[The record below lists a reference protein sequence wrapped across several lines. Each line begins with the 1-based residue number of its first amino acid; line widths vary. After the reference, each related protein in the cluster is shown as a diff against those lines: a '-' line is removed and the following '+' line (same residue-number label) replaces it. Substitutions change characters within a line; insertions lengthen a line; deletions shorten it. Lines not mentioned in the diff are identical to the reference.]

1 MQRDPGNWKLAYLTG
16 AELSTEELQN
26 EQQFVSHLYARLDA
40 LREQAEA
47 AMEASIGQV
56 NPVRQARVERDISVA
71 EQSGRVSSLN
81 AVESGLCF
89 GRIDL
94 HGDDAGADGDS
105 GARDRGDAGDRG
117 NGGDSVTTTHHIGR
131 IGMRRDDEERTP
143 LLIDWRAP
151 VARPFYLATGY
162 SPMGL
167 RRRRHITTRGRTVTA
182 LHDEIMDLSDTTRTG
197 YEDPDGD
204 AVLLAA
210 VNSARTGRMSD
221 IVQTIQAEQDRII
234 RAPYR
239 GVIVVEGGPGT
250 GKTAVALHR
259 AAYLLYAHREQLARR
274 AVLIVGPNPAFLGY
288 IGEVLPSLG
297 ETGVLLATTGELFPG
312 VRATGTDTAEAA
324 EIKGRAEMARVLA
337 ETLSDRQTLP
347 DTVLEIRHED
357 HGTLLLD
364 RDTAY
369 GARQAAR
376 DTGLPHN
383 LARPAFAFRIIDAL
397 TGQLAG
403 RIGADPLGGAN
414 LLDPT
419 DIAQLGKEIATSP
432 AVQAAIDG
440 LWPSLTPQ
448 RFVADFLAAPVR
460 LDTEEAG
467 VVRRPGA
474 RTGTD
479 ARIDWTPAD
488 VPLLDEAAELL
499 GEDDAAARATA
510 ALDRQERIAYAQ
522 GVLELSYGSRTQ
534 EFEDREDGDS
544 EVLAAHDIIDA
555 ERFAER
561 HEETD
566 TRSAAERA
574 AADRT
579 WAFGHI
585 VVDEAQ
591 ELSAMAWRL
600 LMRRCPSRSMTL
612 VGDPAQTGDAAG
624 CDSWQQILAPYVQQ
638 RWELTKLG
646 VNYRTPAEIME
657 VAAEVRRLTD
667 PLFEPPRSVRSTGS
681 DPLVRS
687 VPRTELARTVAELTA
702 ELTAEP
708 PGEGRED
715 REVPGGRE
723 EPVGP
728 GGREGRIAV
737 IAPAALL
744 PALAAELPDA
754 SWGIT
759 PDLTRHV
766 VLLNPRQAK
775 GLEFDTV
782 IVADPEGIMDGSPR
796 GTNDLYVALTRA
808 TQRLGIVRDRSVP
821 PRLKTVSESR

>member
-1 MQRDPGNWKLAYLTG
+1 M
-16 AELSTEELQN
+16 STEELQN
-26 EQQFVSHLYARLDA
+26 EQQFVSLLYERLDA
-40 LREQAEA
+40 LREQAESA
-47 AMEASIGQV
+47 VEASIGQV
-56 NPVRQARVERDISVA
+56 NTVRQARVERDISVA
-71 EQSGRVSSLN
+71 EHSGRVSSLN

-89 GRIDL
+89 GRLDL
-94 HGDDAGADGDS
+94 RGGDLGGDDLADGNTGD
-105 GARDRGDAGDRG
+105 GA
-117 NGGDSVTTTHHIGR
+117 THHIGR
-131 IGMRRDDEERTP
+131 IGMRRDDQERTP

-151 VARPFYLATGY
+151 VARPFYLATGH

-167 RRRRHITTRGRTVTA
+167 RRRRHITTRGRRVTA
-182 LHDEIMDLSDTTRTG
+182 LHDEIMDLTDTTRTG

-204 AVLLAA
+204 AVLLSAL
-210 VNSARTGRMSD
+210 NSARTGRMSD
-221 IVQTIQAEQDRII
+221 IVQTIQSEQDRII
-234 RAPYR
+234 RAPHR
-239 GVIVVEGGPGT
+239 GVLVVEGGPGT

-259 AAYLLYAHREQLARR
+259 AAYLLYAYREQLARR

-297 ETGVLLATTGELFPG
+297 ETGVLLSTVGELFPG
-312 VRATGTDTAEAA
+312 VRATGTDTPEAA
-324 EIKGRAEMARVLA
+324 EVKGRAEMARVLA
-337 ETLSDRQTLP
+337 EELSGRQSLP
-347 DTVLEIRHED
+347 HPVMEIAHAD
-357 HGTLLLD
+357 HGTLVLD
-364 RDTAY
+364 RETVY
-369 GARQAAR
+369 EARQRAR

-383 LARPAFAFRIIDAL
+383 PARPTFAFRIIDAL
-397 TGQLAG
+397 TEQLAD
-403 RIGADPLGGAN
+403 RIGADPLGGPS

-419 DIAQLGKEIATSP
+419 DTAQLGKEIATSP
-432 AVQAAIDG
+432 EVQAAIDT
-440 LWPSLTPQ
+440 LWPRLTPRQ
-448 RFVADFLAAPVR
+448 LVSDFLADPGALLGSR
-460 LDTEEAG
+460 DAAA
-467 VVRRPGA
+467 VRRSGP
-474 RTGTD
+474 RTGAD

-499 GEDDAAARATA
+499 GEDDSAARAAA
-510 ALDRQERIAYAQ
+510 ALERQERIAYAQ

-534 EFEDREDGDS
+534 EFEDKDDDES

-624 CDSWQQILAPYVQQ
+624 CDSWQRILEPYVQQ
-638 RWELTKLG
+638 RWELSKLG
-646 VNYRTPAEIME
+646 VNYRTPAEVME
-657 VAAEVRRLTD
+657 VAAEVRRMTD
-667 PLFEPPRSVRSTGS
+667 PLFEPPRSVRSTGEG
-681 DPLVRS
+681 PLVRS
-687 VPRTELARTVAELTA
+687 AKPGDLARTAAGLAVEH
-702 ELTAEP
+702 
-708 PGEGRED
+708 PGEGRL
-715 REVPGGRE
+715 
-723 EPVGP
+723 
-728 GGREGRIAV
+728 AV

-754 SWGIT
+754 SWGLA
-759 PDLTRHV
+759 PDLTRPV
-766 VLLNPRQAK
+766 VLLNARQAK

-782 IVADPEGIMDGSPR
+782 IVVDPEGIMDGSPR

-808 TQRLGIVRDRSVP
+808 TQRLGIVRDAEVP
-821 PRLKTVSESR
+821 SRLKTAAP